1 MKNRKYIYIIAITTI
16 LLDQF
21 SKLIV
26 QRTMNVFQ
34 EINVIPNFFSLVFV
48 KNTGAAFSILE
59 DATVFLVILSVVF
72 LVGLNNYMKKEQ
84 ETLDKLSI
92 LSLGII
98 IGGVFG
104 NLIDRILYKSVIDF
118 LSFNL
123 FGYDFPIF
131 NMADI
136 GITVGVFLLFL
147 DMWKRRKEE

>member
-59 DATVFLVILSVVF
+59 DATVFLVVLSVVF
-72 LVGLNNYMKKEQ
+72 LVGLNNYMKKGQ
-84 ETLDKLSI
+84 DTLDKLSI
-92 LSLGII
+92 LSLGIM